1 MSVKRKEKTM
11 KKMLLVSMAILCLF
25 VSAQAFAQANQIVL
39 EYPDNMKEK
48 GFEEGLILESMPRR
62 VVCLHATPVL
72 ALHELGVP
80 LVGIPKSRVVVWPES
95 LQERIEADFE
105 IGHGANF
112 DVETVVALQPDLVL
126 LGYTTKDTYGAILE
140 TAGIPTYYVDAGH
153 TVSYESIKAQ
163 TEALIDAFDPHGE
176 TGKEIQER
184 FVKLEARLAEE
195 KTRNAGKT
203 VMVLQSSPPSHYIQ
217 SNTGTL
223 GSMADMLGF
232 ENVYQDPQAP
242 LVLLDLEVALS
253 YNPDYVF
260 SVGALPSGEEQKK
273 SMEED
278 FANNPDYWNA
288 IPAIKEGRILYL
300 PISYISSAGINV
312 VDNINLLI
320 DQVQQLT
327 D

>member
-1 MSVKRKEKTM
+1 M
-11 KKMLLVSMAILCLF
+11 KKMLVVLSVAILCLF
-25 VSAQAFAQANQIVL
+25 ACAPGFAQQNQIVL

-48 GFEEGLILESMPRR
+48 GFEEALVLESMPQR

-80 LVGIPKSRVVVWPES
+80 LVGVPKSRVVVWPDS
-95 LQERIEADFE
+95 LQECIEADFE

-112 DVETVVALQPDLVL
+112 DAETVVALQPDLVL

-163 TEALIDAFDPHGE
+163 TEALIAAFDPQGE
-176 TGKEIQER
+176 AGKEILER
-184 FVKLEARLAEE
+184 FVKLEARLTEE

-217 SNTGTL
+217 SNIGTL

-232 ENVYQDPQAP
+232 ENVYHAPQAP
-242 LVLLDLEVALS
+242 MVLLDLEVALS
-253 YNPDYVF
+253 YNPDYIF
-260 SVGALPSGEEQKK
+260 SVGALPSGEEQQK

-300 PISYISSAGINV
+300 PIGYISSAGINV

-320 DQVQQLT
+320 DQVHQLT

>member
-1 MSVKRKEKTM
+1 M

-163 TEALIDAFDPHGE
+163 TEALIDAFDPHGK

>member
-1 MSVKRKEKTM
+1 MVQNENHKPVI
-11 KKMLLVSMAILCLF
+11 LV
-25 VSAQAFAQANQIVL
+25 VDDNPHNL
-39 EYPDNMKEK
+39 E
-48 GFEEGLILESMPRR
+48 L
-62 VVCLHATPVL
+62 VL
-72 ALHELGVP
+72 AYLEDLDCRTIAAQG
-80 LVGIPKSRVVVWPES
+80 GM
-95 LQERIEADFE
+95 EALE
-105 IGHGANF
+105 IVQN
-112 DVETVVALQPDLVL
+112 DPPDLVL

-163 TEALIDAFDPHGE
+163 TEALIAAFDPQGE
-176 TGKEIQER
+176 AGKEILER
-184 FVKLEARLAEE
+184 FVKLEARLTEE

-217 SNTGTL
+217 SNIGTL

-232 ENVYQDPQAP
+232 ENVYHAPQAP
-242 LVLLDLEVALS
+242 MVLLDLEVALS
-253 YNPDYVF
+253 YNPDYIF
-260 SVGALPSGEEQKK
+260 SVGALPSGEEQQK

-300 PISYISSAGINV
+300 PIGYISSAGINV

-320 DQVQQLT
+320 DQVHQLT